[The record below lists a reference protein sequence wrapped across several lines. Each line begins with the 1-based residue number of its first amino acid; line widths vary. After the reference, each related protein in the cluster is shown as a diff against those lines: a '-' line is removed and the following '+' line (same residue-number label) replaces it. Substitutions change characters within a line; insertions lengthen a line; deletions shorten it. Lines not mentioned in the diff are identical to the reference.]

1 MKQPIFRSV
10 LAGIMALFAGAA
22 AAEDAAVYF
31 RQNCMSC
38 HTIGGGRL
46 VGPDLKDVSRRV
58 DSEWL
63 IRFIADPKSFLDG
76 GDPYALKLKEESR
89 GAVMPN
95 ISGLDPARAA
105 SLLTLIDQESK
116 LPKSQFVGL
125 DLRDQPFTAAD
136 IERGRRIFNG
146 VNPLANGGASCLSCH
161 AVAGLSSLGGGTLA
175 PDLTKAFERMN
186 GRKNL
191 ASWLMAP
198 ATPTMRPLFAS
209 RSMTNDEIVAL
220 VAFLES
226 TALDSRPP
234 NDTSTLSFFFLG
246 LAGAVFGFIGIDTIW
261 RKRFRGV
268 RKPMVRGDR

>member
-1 MKQPIFRSV
+1 MKKPIPRCV
-10 LAGIMALFAGAA
+10 LAITMVLTAGSAA
-22 AAEDAAVYF
+22 AQEAAVYF

-58 DSEWL
+58 DRDWL

-95 ISGLDPARAA
+95 ISGLDAARAA

-116 LPKSQFVGL
+116 LPKSQFIGL
-125 DLRDQPFTAAD
+125 DLGDQPFTAAD
-136 IERGRRIFNG
+136 VERGHRIFNG
-146 VNPLANGGASCLSCH
+146 TSPLANGGASCLSCH
-161 AVAGLSSLGGGTLA
+161 AVVGLRSLGGGTLA

-220 VAFLES
+220 VAYLES
-226 TALDSRPP
+226 TAHSSPSTG
-234 NDTSTLSFFFLG
+234 DTSTLSFFFLG

-268 RKPMVRGDR
+268 REPMLRGEK